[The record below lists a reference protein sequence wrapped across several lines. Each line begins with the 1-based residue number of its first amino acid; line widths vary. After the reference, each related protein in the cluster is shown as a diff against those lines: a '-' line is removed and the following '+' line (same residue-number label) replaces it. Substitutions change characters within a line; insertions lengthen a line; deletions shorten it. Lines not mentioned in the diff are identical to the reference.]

1 MKKTHAA
8 SLFVL
13 CILLV
18 FLLDVK
24 DFTSVADLLSMHPV
38 DYAFSVFWAVVFYL
52 LLLPVA
58 VLSQKFLFVVEEIN
72 HKK

>member
-8 SLFVL
+8 SLFVF

-18 FLLDVK
+18 FLLDVG

-52 LLLPVA
+52 LLLPFA
-58 VLSQKFLFVVEEIN
+58 ALSHKILVVVE
-72 HKK
+72 KF